1 MVDPSFS
8 AVVRLLGAYARFEE
22 RCAGGLGSIHG
33 LALKELLLLMHLDQ
47 APNRRLSRVEL
58 AKRLYVSPSTVTRMT
73 GPLEKLGRVARQP
86 DPRDARLAYVVLTD
100 DGGELVA
107 HARATLERMATE
119 TFRDRWSAA
128 EIATLA
134 DLLGR
139 LTAGH
144 PSDLG

>member
-8 AVVRLLGAYARFEE
+8 AVVRLVGANARFEE
-22 RCAGGLGSIHG
+22 RCAGSLGSIHG
-33 LALKELLLLMHLDQ
+33 LALKELLLLMHLEQ

-73 GPLEKLGRVARQP
+73 SPLEKLGRVARQP

-100 DGGELVA
+100 GGGELVA
-107 HARATLERMATE
+107 NARATLERMATE
-119 TFRDRWSAA
+119 TFRDRWSES

-144 PSDLG
+144 PGDLG